1 MNIIETHKLTHRYW
15 RTEALHDLDLAVPA
29 GSVFALLGP
38 NGAGKSTTI
47 KVLMNL
53 LRPGSGEARVL
64 GVDSRRLGESERAKI
79 GYVSEN
85 QQLPLWMTVRQLL
98 DYCRPFYPAWDVA
111 LERKLLVQFD
121 LPEERK
127 LKHLSRG
134 MLMKSALLSSLA
146 YRPKLLVLDEP
157 FSGLDP
163 LVREELVHGLLEISE
178 LGEWSVFISSHDIEE
193 VERLADRIAVL
204 EAGRLDFA
212 ESTDALLGRFRRI
225 EVSLGGS
232 AVGSGDSPASW
243 LEMDRKGGLLRFV
256 ECRYD
261 REATERAC
269 SERFPEAS
277 VEARPMTLREIFIV
291 LSRASRNHAKGVR
304 A

>member
-1 MNIIETHKLTHRYW
+1 MNIIETTQLSRRYW
-15 RTEALHDLDLAVPA
+15 RTEAVHDLTLAVPA

-38 NGAGKSTTI
+38 NGAGKTTTI

-53 LRPGSGEARVL
+53 LRPSAGVARVL
-64 GVDSRRLGESERAKI
+64 GVDSIRLGERELAQI

-98 DYCRPFYPAWDVA
+98 DYCRPFYPTWDAA
-111 LERKLLVQFD
+111 LEQKLLRQFE

-134 MLMKSALLSSLA
+134 MLMKAALLSSLA

-163 LVREELVHGLLEISE
+163 LVREELVHGLLEVSE

-193 VERLADRIAVL
+193 VERLADWIGVL
-204 EAGRLDFA
+204 EAGRLSFA
-212 ESTDALLGRFRRI
+212 ESTDTLLARFRRV
-225 EVSLGGS
+225 EVTLQGGP
-232 AVGSGDSPASW
+232 AQLDAPPASW
-243 LEMDRKGGLLRFV
+243 LELERKGDLVRFV
-256 ECRYD
+256 ETRYERD
-261 REATERAC
+261 ATERAC
-269 SERFPEAS
+269 RERFPEAA
-277 VEARPMTLREIFIV
+277 VAARPMTLREIFIT
-291 LSRASRNHAKGVR
+291 LARASRASAK
-304 A
+304 ASAA